1 MAKRQAITI
10 GYHPCYPILL
20 LKIRLNSEE
29 HKKDER
35 QFLDKL
41 GSQKY

>member
-1 MAKRQAITI
+1 MAKRQALEI
-10 GYHPCYPILL
+10 GYHPCCSFLL
-20 LKIRLNSEE
+20 LKIRLNPEA

-41 GSQKY
+41 GSQKH

>member
-1 MAKRQAITI
+1 MAKRQALAI
-10 GYHPCYPILL
+10 GYHPCYSFLL
-20 LKIRLNSEE
+20 LKIRLNPEE

-41 GSQKY
+41 GSQKH